1 MPANEQQPWWRSRP
15 IVIGAIA
22 LVVVIAGLLRWF
34 TLAEPR
40 YFWPKKAED
49 WSAWGTCLGAIGTIL
64 AVVYAART
72 FKSTSEAQLEERQD
86 RRAEMSFIEARE
98 AEEAIKL
105 RPNATGIAL
114 RSDEYGDGP
123 DAKGAL
129 LSVENRSD
137 HAFQNVQVYVPPE
150 SLNKEVTLTSFKFL
164 EATFVWEEDETTGFR
179 RPDRGTWTEIAAPA
193 VPIPD
198 SNLFTLGTVE
208 PCTARSV
215 TFDFSSPVEDMD
227 KWSYKPRDSPDD
239 FARKVLLAVTFTDR
253 NGRTWQRT
261 SHDGGKIM
269 RVRSPE
275 L

>member
-1 MPANEQQPWWRSRP
+1 M
-15 IVIGAIA
+15 
-22 LVVVIAGLLRWF
+22 VVIAGLLRWV

-114 RSDEYGDGP
+114 RSDQYGDGP

-129 LSVENRSD
+129 ISVENRSD
-137 HAFQNVQVYVPPE
+137 HAFQNVQVYVHHE
-150 SLNKEVTLTSFKFL
+150 SLKGITLSNFKFF
-164 EATFVWEEDETTGFR
+164 EATFVWEEDEATGFR
-179 RPDRGTWTEIAAPA
+179 RPDRGTWAEIAAPA
-193 VPIPD
+193 APIPD

-208 PCTARSV
+208 PFMARCV
-215 TFDFSSPVEDMD
+215 MFDFSSTVDMG
-227 KWSYKPRDSPDD
+227 KWSDKPRASSDD
-239 FARKVLLAVTFTDR
+239 FSREVLLAVVFTDR
-253 NGRTWQRT
+253 NGRRWQRT